1 MRQIPQALMTAL
13 QSGAT
18 TLCRCWKATRR
29 DGAILGFTDHDRDLV
44 FGGVTFAAATGLDAA
59 EAESMLGLAIGGG
72 EVSGALT
79 AVGIREQDVRD
90 GLWDG
95 AQIETWLVDWSDAA
109 RRMLLDAGEIGDIR
123 QEGEAFSAEVRSL
136 AHQLDQTAGRRY
148 ASRCDA
154 VLGDGRCG
162 VDLAQIAHR
171 AARAIASVSDASRF
185 AVPALTAF
193 SVGAFIGGTVRF
205 EGGANVGLT
214 MPIMGHA
221 RAGTLDEITLWQA
234 PPRPLAAADPVTL
247 TVGCDRAFA
256 TCRDRFAN
264 AVNFR
269 GFPHI
274 PGNDHL
280 MAYARQGEADQD
292 GGVVAR

>member
-1 MRQIPQALMTAL
+1 MMTAL

-29 DGAILGFTDHDRDLV
+29 DGAILGFTDHDRDLA

-59 EAESMLGLAIGGG
+59 EAESMLGLAVGGG

-79 AVGIREQDVRD
+79 AVGIREQDVGD
-90 GLWDG
+90 GLWDA
-95 AQIETWLVDWSDAA
+95 AQIETWLVDWRDVA

-123 QEGEAFSAEVRSL
+123 REGEAFTAEVRSL
-136 AHQLDQTAGRRY
+136 AHQLDQTVGRRY

-154 VLGDGRCG
+154 VLGDRRCG

-171 AARAIASVSDASRF
+171 AARAIASVADASRF
-185 AVPALTAF
+185 TVAGLTGF
-193 SVGAFIGGTVRF
+193 PVGAFIGGTVRF
-205 EGGANVGLT
+205 EGGANAGSVV
-214 MPIMGHA
+214 PIMGHA
-221 RAGTLDEITLWQA
+221 RAGALDEITLWRE
-234 PPRPLAAADPVTL
+234 PPRPLAAADPLTL
-247 TVGCDRAFA
+247 TVGCDKAFA

-264 AVNFR
+264 AANFR

-280 MAYARQGEADQD
+280 MAYARQGEANQD
-292 GGVVAR
+292 GGVLSS